1 MCCKAGNYDD
11 IEKFVDKTLFQSP
24 MPPEL
29 KQRMIARV
37 REDQGRLLSVERRRH
52 EVIIVGAG
60 FTGLA
65 AATELVEQGIDA
77 IVLEAR
83 DRVGGRVE
91 SAINELGERLDTG
104 GQFLCEDMPELM
116 RLARQFGK
124 TFRGNADERRLHRA
138 AGLSKA
144 KTLGIYEETM
154 AIRERMDAL
163 EPDDPAIAEIT
174 VAGWLDRQND
184 GVEAKS
190 AFHSLIEGL
199 WCQAMD
205 RIPMWHLV
213 DNDRR
218 CTNEVSELQYFLGET
233 LHSLADDMARQLGA
247 AAAARHAGDGNPA
260 WPGRRPGHGARAVL
274 RGRARHH
281 CGSAGDGLAHRLRAG
296 AARSDCRGRSA
307 RGRAETLSR
316 SKLRYERAFWRDSGL
331 SGTVMWRDPH
341 GLFVCDTSDPG
352 HPALVAFITG
362 PLARRWSALGTEGI
376 LRELTPRLAA
386 ALGPEAGTFI
396 ASTLRDWTDDPWSGG
411 GYSDLVLDIEAHDA
425 EALLREGVGPL
436 QFAASEVS
444 PSFPGYVEGAVV
456 AGKIAAEK
464 RRQRCGSAAQSAI
477 ATSASGS

>member
-1 MCCKAGNYDD
+1 M
-11 IEKFVDKTLFQSP
+11 
-24 MPPEL
+24 
-29 KQRMIARV
+29 
-37 REDQGRLLSVERRRH
+37 SVERRRH
-52 EVIIVGAG
+52 EVIVVGAG

-65 AATELVEQGIDA
+65 AATELAGQGIDVV
-77 IVLEAR
+77 VLEAR

-104 GQFLCEDMPELM
+104 AQFLCEDMPELM
-116 RLARQFGK
+116 QLARQFGK
-124 TFRGNADERRLHRA
+124 TFVETPTGGDFIVQP
-138 AGLSKA
+138 GLSKA
-144 KTLGIYEETM
+144 KTLGLYQETM

-163 EPDDPAIAEIT
+163 DPADPAIADLT

-199 WCQAMD
+199 WCQAMG

-233 LHSLADDMARQLGA
+233 LHALADDMARQLGPRLRLGMPVTEIRHGLDGVLITA
-247 AAAARHAGDGNPA
+247 GEQFFEAARAIVAVPPVMASRITYVPA
-260 WPGRRPGHGARAVL
+260 LPER
-274 RGRARHH
+274 
-281 CGSAGDGLAHRLRAG
+281 
-296 AARSDCRGRSA
+296 
-307 RGRAETLSR
+307 LSR
-316 SKLRYERAFWRDSGL
+316 TLGAWESGYVIKIKLRYERTFWRDRGL

-352 HPALVAFITG
+352 HPALVVFITG
-362 PLARRWSALGTEGI
+362 PLARRWSALGPEGI
-376 LRELTPRLAA
+376 LRELTPRLTA
-386 ALGPEAGTFI
+386 ALGPEAGAFI

-411 GYSDLVLDIEAHDA
+411 GYSDLVLDMDAHDA
-425 EALLREGVGPL
+425 EALLREGAGPL

-456 AGKIAAEK
+456 AGKIAGRK
-464 RRQRCGSAAQSAI
+464 AAA
-477 ATSASGS
+477 ALR